1 MNCALRAV
9 SRANYQLLFAHC
21 YFALDP
27 RRNGVRIKV
36 PIISKRNLA
45 MNKTVSGP
53 CCSQNKDASVHG
65 GTAQL
70 KTVHQPAPF
79 VVRRPAIAIQGTLAP
94 GSVQRMRAI
103 QSKVNPQAKL
113 APGVEAFEV
122 NLQRKSGGWILPKEV
137 QTKMEAALGGD
148 FSDVRIH
155 VGSEVASIGAI
166 AFTWGSDIHFA
177 PGYYNPHSIQGQQLL
192 GHELTHVLQQ
202 RAGRVRNPFGNGTA
216 VVQDHALE
224 AEADRMGMKAAMH
237 RSV

>member
-1 MNCALRAV
+1 
-9 SRANYQLLFAHC
+9 
-21 YFALDP
+21 
-27 RRNGVRIKV
+27 
-36 PIISKRNLA
+36 
-45 MNKTVSGP
+45 MNKDVLGLRQPS
-53 CCSQNKDASVHG
+53 
-65 GTAQL
+65 GTAPQAFSPNA
-70 KTVHQPAPF
+70 KQGPAKPVQPKMVQHQPAPAL
-79 VVRRPAIAIQGTLAP
+79 VRRPAVAIQGTLLP
-94 GSVQRMRAI
+94 GSIQRMRSIQAKHGAQSA
-103 QSKVNPQAKL
+103 QSKL
-113 APGVEAFEV
+113 SPGVEAFEV

-137 QTKMEAALGGD
+137 QTKMESALGGD

-155 VGSEVASIGAI
+155 VGSEVAAIGAI

-237 RSV
+237 RG

>member
-1 MNCALRAV
+1 
-9 SRANYQLLFAHC
+9 
-21 YFALDP
+21 
-27 RRNGVRIKV
+27 
-36 PIISKRNLA
+36 
-45 MNKTVSGP
+45 MNKTVSVP
-53 CCSQNKDASVHG
+53 CGV
-65 GTAQL
+65 AQP
-70 KTVHQPAPF
+70 KTPHHPPSF
-79 VVRRPAIAIQGTLAP
+79 MVRRPVAVIQGTLAP

-103 QSKVNPQAKL
+103 QTKAHPIQTKS

-122 NLQRKSGGWILPKEV
+122 NLQRRSGGWALPKEV
-137 QTKMEAALGGD
+137 QAKMESALGAD

-237 RSV
+237 RTGI